1 MKKKIAVYPGS
12 FDPVTFGHLDI
23 IDRASKI
30 FDHLIVSVFVH
41 SEKRHMFTLEERV
54 AMLKKALK
62 GKKNVSV
69 DCFEGLLVDYVKK
82 KKTTVVI
89 RGLRAISDL
98 DYEFQIAAINRTL
111 YPEIE
116 TVFFMPRQRYTYLSS
131 SVVRDVAHFKGD
143 LTKLVPPH
151 VAKAVAERGKNEKA
165 ELRSVRPAA
174 RRAVRARR

>member
-1 MKKKIAVYPGS
+1 MKKRLAVYPGS

-30 FDHLIVSVFVH
+30 FDKIIVAVFVH
-41 SEKRHMFTLEERV
+41 SAKKHLFPLEERV
-54 AMLKKALK
+54 AMLKTALK

-69 DCFEGLLVDYVKK
+69 ECFEGLLVDFVKK
-82 KKTTVVI
+82 KRTTVVI

-98 DYEFQIAAINRTL
+98 EYEFQIAATNRTL

-131 SVVRDVAHFKGD
+131 SIVRDIAHFRGD
-143 LTKLVPPH
+143 VSKLVPPH
-151 VAKAVAERGKNEKA
+151 VAKAI
-165 ELRSVRPAA
+165 AA
-174 RRAVRARR
+174 RKK